1 MGAGKG
7 KSHRVKTVNANIS
20 AKRPPKPKFRI
31 NDEIESCMPPANTV
45 HPDAPS
51 TGYIDEIVH
60 NNKQNTYYYRIA
72 GGTKY
77 CEDDIVL
84 IKNAYP
90 DEKNNFHDYLHK
102 IVTFQ
107 YRPKKWKYTFP
118 ELKKLDGQK
127 AQIVGVLR
135 DSWHRGA
142 IFRLHFNGTTEGA
155 NSEILN
161 AHFFQEDL
169 KFVLPA
175 SLTLDSQEL
184 GSIPSF

>member
-7 KSHRVKTVNANIS
+7 KNHRAKMISTSVK
-20 AKRPPKPKFRI
+20 KPPKPKFRI
-31 NDEIESCMPPANTV
+31 NDEIKSCMPPTNTV

-51 TGYIDEIVH
+51 AGYIDEIVY
-60 NNKQNTYYYRIA
+60 NNKQNIYCYRIV
-72 GGTKY
+72 GGAKY
-77 CEDDIVL
+77 CEDDIAL

-90 DEKNNFHDYLHK
+90 NEKNNFHDYLHK
-102 IVTFQ
+102 TVTFQ
-107 YRPKKWKYTFP
+107 YRSKKWKKTFP

-127 AQIVGVLR
+127 AQITGVLR
-135 DSWHRGA
+135 DSWCRGA

-161 AHFFQEDL
+161 AQFSQEDL
-169 KFVLPA
+169 KFVLPV
-175 SLTLDSQEL
+175 SLTLESQEL